1 MFELVKEIKKDIR
14 KQLSTNKVNAE
25 RVLKIKPLSIVVPL
39 MLLSIIWTIFYKMI
53 NKPNEWEQSII
64 DNAVEYSVMMWRPL
78 DKSTKTIVKTYDE
91 AKDLYKKTIKKHRA
105 TLVYAINKAGR
116 YANKNHLDDFKKRE
130 DYE

>member
-1 MFELVKEIKKDIR
+1 M
-14 KQLSTNKVNAE
+14 N
-25 RVLKIKPLSIVVPL
+25 
-39 MLLSIIWTIFYKMI
+39 
-53 NKPNEWEQSII
+53 NKPNEWEQNII
-64 DNAVEYSVMMWRPL
+64 DNAVENSIMMWRPL

-116 YANKNHLDDFKKRE
+116 YANMNHLKDFKKRE

>member
-1 MFELVKEIKKDIR
+1 
-14 KQLSTNKVNAE
+14 
-25 RVLKIKPLSIVVPL
+25 
-39 MLLSIIWTIFYKMI
+39 MI

-105 TLVYAINKAGR
+105 TLVYAINRGW
-116 YANKNHLDDFKKRE
+116 
-130 DYE
+130 